1 MPDEAEEETRDWREA
16 RWGKSLV
23 REMEK
28 TRRKVRRK
36 GVRAR
41 RVGMLK
47 VEGRQ
52 EVEVEV
58 QVVSESESGG
68 ILALVVTVARM
79 K

>member
-1 MPDEAEEETRDWREA
+1 M
-16 RWGKSLV
+16 V